1 MGEKDIYNMKKYLLQ
16 RIIGELV
23 SIVSQ
28 LLLFEFIN
36 YIKKRFHE
44 RKNKKKKK
52 HWLRSNMIIVEMCGG
67 KAKGLANTGG
77 AVSPS
82 SSKKKPSSKLTV
94 MDTNPRCYGEWL
106 SLY

>member
-1 MGEKDIYNMKKYLLQ
+1 MKKYILQ

-28 LLLFEFIN
+28 LLLFVFIN

-52 HWLRSNMIIVEMCGG
+52 H
-67 KAKGLANTGG
+67 
-77 AVSPS
+77 
-82 SSKKKPSSKLTV
+82 
-94 MDTNPRCYGEWL
+94 
-106 SLY
+106 